1 MISSND
7 NRDSNI
13 IMQAQND
20 ISALIANDTQSNFN
34 SLKAKANELIAFLKK
49 FQKEQILEE
58 DNQQLTEYQQLS
70 KRAMDAM
77 QNIMSSQKPLNQKE
91 ISQYKEYMI
100 NKNIDIQQILKAH
113 QNRIDLIK
121 RLVQF
126 QSALNKYL
134 NKNITLTWGA
144 TTTDNNKI
152 IPEFYVFNEEEELE
166 ILLRSSW
173 QKSGSRFSFSIPQI
187 KQLIVKKT
195 SQDEQEKTTEIT
207 LVDQIKH
214 LAKEQDSIIIDAH
227 IETLQKLYQYILDN
241 DRVTTVKEGSTRYL
255 YLYWIKNQKERN
267 YAYVSS
273 WGVINEGYAGALMN
287 YKDTSFGNNNEN
299 NIEHLYFNYI
309 SNVDNAPGLFE
320 GDVQALDNNKLNQ
333 SMENAIKS
341 GRASSQ
347 SYKALI
353 DFASWVTTISYDEI
367 KENIQDAYYKAI
379 NKQPNVVKLANTIS
393 EKQTTILLNHLN
405 KKMSNARITSQTSN
419 VVTISIE

>member
-1 MISSND
+1 MAINE
-7 NRDSNI
+7 NVDSEI
-13 IMQAQND
+13 FTQAQND
-20 ISALIANDTQSNFN
+20 MSTLIADDVQANFN
-34 SLKAKANELIAFLKK
+34 NLKAKANDLITFLRK

-58 DNQQLTEYQQLS
+58 DDKQLTEYQQLS
-70 KRAMDAM
+70 KHAMNSM

-91 ISQYKEYMI
+91 IEEYKKYII
-100 NKNIDIQQILKAH
+100 NKNTDIQQIQKVH
-113 QNRIDLIK
+113 QNRIDLIE
-121 RLVQF
+121 RLIKF

-134 NKNITLTWGA
+134 NKNISLTWGEA
-144 TTTDNNKI
+144 TTEKNKT
-152 IPEFYVFNEEEELE
+152 IPEFYVFNEEEEFE

-173 QKSGSRFSFSIPQI
+173 QKKGSRFSFSIAQI
-187 KQLIVKKT
+187 KQIISGKKEAQNENVKN
-195 SQDEQEKTTEIT
+195 TETT

-214 LAKEQDSIIIDAH
+214 LAKEQDSVIIDAH
-227 IETLQKLYQYILDN
+227 IEMLQNLYQYILDN
-241 DRVTTVKEGSTRYL
+241 NRVTTLKESSTRYL
-255 YLYWIKNQKERN
+255 YLYWIKNQKERT

-287 YKDTSFGNNNEN
+287 YKDTFKNNNEN

-309 SNVDNAPGLFE
+309 SNVDNAPGLFS
-320 GDVQALDNNKLNQ
+320 GDVQALDSNQLNQ

-353 DFASWVTTISYDEI
+353 DFASWLMTISYDEI

-379 NKQPNVVKLANTIS
+379 NKQPAIVKLANTIN
-393 EKQTTILLNHLN
+393 EKQIAVLLDNLN
-405 KKMSNARITSQTSN
+405 KKIPNAKITNQTSN